1 MKDSIRNLALAVAAV
16 VLTPTLALAHPGHDG
31 AGFYDGFLHPFAG
44 LDHLLAMTAVG
55 FWAASLG
62 GAARWIAPGAF
73 LSLMT
78 LGGFAGVA
86 GVELPFVEYVV
97 AASVVAL
104 GLLIAFD
111 VRIPTAGAAALVA
124 LFAAFHGLTHGAEAR
139 ATASFASFAAGFIG
153 ATAAL
158 HAAGCGLGAWRFGGD
173 GRLAG
178 LAVAAAGVYLLASV

>member
-1 MKDSIRNLALAVAAV
+1 MQGSIRNFSLAVAAFI
-16 VLTPTLALAHPGHDG
+16 LTPTLALAHPGHDA
-31 AGFYDGFLHPFAG
+31 AGFFAGFLHPFSG
-44 LDHLLAMTAVG
+44 LDHMLAMTAVG

-73 LSLMT
+73 LSLMA
-78 LGGFAGVA
+78 LGGFAGMA
-86 GVELPFVEYVV
+86 GVEVPFVEYVV

-124 LFAAFHGLTHGAEAR
+124 LFAAFHGLAHGAEAR
-139 ATASFASFAAGFIG
+139 AAASFASFAAGFIG

-158 HAAGCGLGAWRFGGD
+158 HAAGLGLGAWRFGGG

-178 LAVAAAGVYLLASV
+178 FAVAAAGLYLLASV